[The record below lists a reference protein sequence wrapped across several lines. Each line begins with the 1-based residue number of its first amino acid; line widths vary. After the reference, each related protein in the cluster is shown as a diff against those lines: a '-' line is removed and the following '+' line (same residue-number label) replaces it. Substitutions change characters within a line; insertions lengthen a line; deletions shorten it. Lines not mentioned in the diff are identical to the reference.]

1 MTTFQLLGLVTTVI
15 ALFGYINHRFI
26 RLPDT
31 LGITAVGL
39 VVSTALVLLGHHEPR
54 TVQWAQQLVSSLDFS
69 EVVFHG
75 MLPLLLFAGSLHV
88 NVAEIA
94 KEKTPILV
102 LATAGVAISTVVVGF
117 GMYYGLTAVGLPL
130 GLVYCLLFGALISP
144 TDPIAVMSVLK
155 KVGVSKS
162 LETKISGE
170 SLFNDGTGVVAY
182 LLLLGVA
189 THTAE
194 PTMANIGLMLV
205 KEVAGAVILGLVVG
219 YGAVVMLRGVDSYP
233 VEILITLALATAG
246 YALAETVHVSA
257 PLAVVI
263 MGLVMGNLGAAK
275 AMSEKT
281 KTHLFGFWEL
291 LDELLN
297 LVLFGLI
304 GVQVLA
310 LDVAVH
316 HLWVGALAIL
326 VVLFARWVSVAIP
339 LAALSPFRSFAP
351 HAVKILTWGGLRGGI
366 SIALALSLPKFD
378 GRDLLISATYVVVL
392 FSLLVQATSLS
403 KLLRKLSAP
412 TPAAASSEPAI
423 PPSLDDPEMDMAA

>member
-1 MTTFQLLGLVTTVI
+1 MTIFQLLGLVTTII
-15 ALFGYINHRFI
+15 AVFGYINHRFI
-26 RLPDT
+26 KMPDT

-39 VVSTALVLLGHHEPR
+39 VVSTILVLIGHHEPMA
-54 TVQWAQQLVSSLDFS
+54 VEWAQKLVASIDFS

-75 MLPLLLFAGSLHV
+75 MLPMLLFASSLHV

-94 KEKTPILV
+94 KEKAPILV
-102 LATAGVAISTVVVGF
+102 LATVGVVISTVIVGF
-117 GMYYGLTAVGLPL
+117 GLHYGLALAGVQL

-170 SLFNDGTGVVAY
+170 SLFNDGTAIVAY
-182 LLLLGVA
+182 MMLVGVA
-189 THTAE
+189 TQTVN
-194 PTMANIGLMLV
+194 PTFSSVGLLLV
-205 KEVAGAVILGLVVG
+205 KEVVGALLLGLVVG
-219 YGAVVMLRGVDSYP
+219 YGAVLMIRGVDSYP

-246 YALAETVHVSA
+246 YALAETLHVSA

-263 MGLVMGNLGAAK
+263 MGLVMGNLGATK

-281 KTHLFGFWEL
+281 KTHLFNFWEL
-291 LDELLN
+291 IDELLN

-304 GVQVLA
+304 GLQVLA
-310 LDVAVH
+310 LNVTPR
-316 HLWVGALAIL
+316 HLWVGAMAIV
-326 VVLFARWVSVAIP
+326 VVLFARWVSVAVP

-366 SIALALSLPKFD
+366 SIALVLSLPKFE
-378 GRDLLISATYVVVL
+378 GRDLLIGATYVVVL

-403 KLLRKLSAP
+403 KLLRKLSACP
-412 TPAAASSEPAI
+412 PAKPVLTVVPPASEDKAA
-423 PPSLDDPEMDMAA
+423 

>member
-1 MTTFQLLGLVTTVI
+1 MTIFQLLGMVTTVI

-39 VVSTALVLLGHHEPR
+39 VVSTLLVLLGQHEPGTIR
-54 TVQWAQQLVSSLDFS
+54 WAQQLVASIDFS
-69 EVVFHG
+69 EAVFHG
-75 MLPLLLFAGSLHV
+75 MLPLLLFAASLHV
-88 NVAEIA
+88 NIAQIA
-94 KEKTPILV
+94 KEKTPIFV
-102 LATAGVAISTVVVGF
+102 LATVGVIISTAIVGVL
-117 GMYYGLTAVGLPL
+117 MYYGLAAVGLPL
-130 GLVYCLLFGALISP
+130 DLVYCLLFGALISP

-170 SLFNDGTGVVAY
+170 SLFNDGTAVVAY
-182 LLLLGVA
+182 LMLLGIA
-189 THTAE
+189 THAAE
-194 PTMANIGLMLV
+194 PTALSIGTMLL
-205 KEVAGAVILGLVVG
+205 KEVVGAVLLGLVVG
-219 YGAVVMLRGVDSYP
+219 YGAVQMIRGVDSYP
-233 VEILITLALATAG
+233 VEILITLALATSG

-263 MGLVMGNLGAAK
+263 MGLVMGNLGAKK

-304 GVQVLA
+304 GLQVLA
-310 LDVAVH
+310 LDVAMH
-316 HLWVGALAIL
+316 HLWVGGIAIV
-326 VVLFARWVSVAIP
+326 VVLFARWVSVAVP
-339 LAALSPFRSFAP
+339 LAAMSPFRTFAP

-366 SIALALSLPKFD
+366 SIALALSLPKFE

-403 KLLRKLSAP
+403 KLLRKLSASEKP
-412 TPAAASSEPAI
+412 AVAAANEPRL
-423 PPSLDDPEMDMAA
+423 LDDSDMAA

>member
-1 MTTFQLLGLVTTVI
+1 MTIFQLLGMVTTVI

-39 VVSTALVLLGHHEPR
+39 VVSTLLVLLGQHEPGTIR
-54 TVQWAQQLVSSLDFS
+54 WAQQLVASIDFS
-69 EVVFHG
+69 EAVFHG
-75 MLPLLLFAGSLHV
+75 MLPLLLFAASLHV
-88 NVAEIA
+88 NIAQIA
-94 KEKTPILV
+94 KEKTPIFV
-102 LATAGVAISTVVVGF
+102 LATVGVIISTGIVGIL
-117 GMYYGLTAVGLPL
+117 MYYGLAAVGMPL
-130 GLVYCLLFGALISP
+130 DLVYCLLFGALISP

-170 SLFNDGTGVVAY
+170 SLFNDGTAVVAY
-182 LLLLGVA
+182 LMLLGVA
-189 THTAE
+189 THAAE
-194 PTMANIGLMLV
+194 PTALIIGTMLL
-205 KEVAGAVILGLVVG
+205 KEVVGALLLGLVVG
-219 YGAVVMLRGVDSYP
+219 YGAVQMIRGVDSYP
-233 VEILITLALATAG
+233 VEILITLALATSG

-263 MGLVMGNLGAAK
+263 MGLVMGNLGAKK

-281 KTHLFGFWEL
+281 KAHLFGFWEL

-297 LVLFGLI
+297 LLLFGLI
-304 GVQVLA
+304 GLQVLA
-310 LDVAVH
+310 LDVAIH
-316 HLWVGALAIL
+316 HLWVGGIAIL
-326 VVLFARWVSVAIP
+326 IVLFARWVSVAIP
-339 LAALSPFRSFAP
+339 LAAMSPFRTFAP

-366 SIALALSLPKFD
+366 SIALALSLPKFE

-403 KLLRKLSAP
+403 KLLRKLSATEKP
-412 TPAAASSEPAI
+412 PAAVNEPR
-423 PPSLDDPEMDMAA
+423 SGSDLDMAA

>member
-1 MTTFQLLGLVTTVI
+1 MTIFQLLGMVTTVI

-39 VVSTALVLLGHHEPR
+39 VVSTLLVLLGQHEPGTIR
-54 TVQWAQQLVSSLDFS
+54 WAQQLVASIDFS
-69 EVVFHG
+69 EAVFHG
-75 MLPLLLFAGSLHV
+75 MLPLLLFAASLHV
-88 NVAEIA
+88 NIAQIA
-94 KEKTPILV
+94 KEKTPIFV
-102 LATAGVAISTVVVGF
+102 LATVGVIISTGIVGIL
-117 GMYYGLTAVGLPL
+117 MYYGLAAVGMPL
-130 GLVYCLLFGALISP
+130 DLVYCLLFGALISP

-170 SLFNDGTGVVAY
+170 SLFNDGTAVVAY
-182 LLLLGVA
+182 LMLLGVA
-189 THTAE
+189 THAAE
-194 PTMANIGLMLV
+194 PTALSIGTMLL
-205 KEVAGAVILGLVVG
+205 KEVVGALLLGLVVG
-219 YGAVVMLRGVDSYP
+219 YGAVQMIRGVDSYP
-233 VEILITLALATAG
+233 VEILITLALATSG

-263 MGLVMGNLGAAK
+263 MGLVMGNLGAKK

-281 KTHLFGFWEL
+281 KAHLFGFWEL

-297 LVLFGLI
+297 LLLFGLI
-304 GVQVLA
+304 GLQVLA
-310 LDVAVH
+310 LDVAIH
-316 HLWVGALAIL
+316 HLWVGGIAIL
-326 VVLFARWVSVAIP
+326 IVLFARWVSVAIP
-339 LAALSPFRSFAP
+339 LAAMSPFRTFAP

-366 SIALALSLPKFD
+366 SIALALSLPKFE

-403 KLLRKLSAP
+403 KLLRKLSATEKP
-412 TPAAASSEPAI
+412 PAAVNEPR
-423 PPSLDDPEMDMAA
+423 SGSDLDMAA

>member
-1 MTTFQLLGLVTTVI
+1 MTIFQLLGMVTTVI

-39 VVSTALVLLGHHEPR
+39 VVSTVLVLIGQHEPSAIR
-54 TVQWAQQLVSSLDFS
+54 WAQQLVASIDFS

-75 MLPLLLFAGSLHV
+75 MLPLLLFAASLHV

-94 KEKTPILV
+94 KEKTAIFV
-102 LATAGVAISTVVVGF
+102 LATVGVVISTGIVGVL
-117 GMYYGLTAVGLPL
+117 MYYGLAAAGMPL

-170 SLFNDGTGVVAY
+170 SLFNDGTAVVAY
-182 LLLLGVA
+182 LLLLGIA
-189 THTAE
+189 AQTAE
-194 PTMANIGLMLV
+194 PTAVSIGTMLL
-205 KEVAGAVILGLVVG
+205 KEVVGALLLGLVVG
-219 YGAVVMLRGVDSYP
+219 YGAVQMIRGVDSYP
-233 VEILITLALATAG
+233 VEILITLSLATAG
-246 YALAETVHVSA
+246 YALAETLHVSA
-257 PLAVVI
+257 PLAVVV

-281 KTHLFGFWEL
+281 KAHLFGFWEL

-297 LVLFGLI
+297 LLLFGLI
-304 GVQVLA
+304 GLQVLA
-310 LDVAVH
+310 LDVATH
-316 HLWVGALAIL
+316 HLWIGGMAI
-326 VVLFARWVSVAIP
+326 VIVLFARWVSVGLP
-339 LAALSPFRSFAP
+339 LAAMSPFRTFAP

-366 SIALALSLPKFD
+366 SIALALSLPKFE

-403 KLLRKLSAP
+403 KLLRKLSARD
-412 TPAAASSEPAI
+412 AARATSTEPR
-423 PPSLDDPEMDMAA
+423 LDIDLDKAA